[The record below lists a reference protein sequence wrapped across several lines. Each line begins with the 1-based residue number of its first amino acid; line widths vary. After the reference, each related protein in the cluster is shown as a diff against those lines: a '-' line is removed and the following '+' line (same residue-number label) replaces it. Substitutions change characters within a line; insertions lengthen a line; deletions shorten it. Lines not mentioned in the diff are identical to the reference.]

1 MRLTVIGCSGSF
13 PGPESPAS
21 SYLVSVP
28 DAADEH
34 RVWRIL
40 LDVGNGSLGV
50 LQRHIDPLSLDAI
63 FLTHLHPDHCL
74 DLCGLYVMH
83 RYQPGAASSRRLP
96 VYGPAGTARRI
107 ERAYGGDVHRLERA
121 YDFFRVRHDEPVQV
135 GPVTVT
141 PYLMNHPVETYG
153 FRVTSAD
160 AVLAYT
166 GDTDIC
172 ENLTPLLRGAD
183 LALVECAFVDGRDDE
198 RGIHLS
204 GSRAAAAAVAAG
216 GVRRLMLTHLP
227 SWNDPEVCRA
237 QAAAVWPGEVELAE
251 PERSYVI

>member
-13 PGPESPAS
+13 PGPASPAS
-21 SYLVSVP
+21 AYLVAVP
-28 DAADEH
+28 DPADEQK
-34 RVWRIL
+34 VWRIL

-83 RYQPGAASSRRLP
+83 RYQPGGRTARRLP

-121 YDFFRVRHDEPVQV
+121 YDFLRLRDGEPVSV

-153 FRVTSAD
+153 FRVTSGD

-166 GDTDIC
+166 GDTDTC
-172 ENLTPLLRGAD
+172 DNLTPLLRGAD
-183 LALVECAFVDGRDDE
+183 LALVECAFVDGRDAE

-237 QAAAVWPGEVELAE
+237 QAAAEWPGEVELAA
-251 PERSYVI
+251 PEGTYDF